1 MNPAL
6 SVLEELGGKVSS
18 LLWVGSEGGMEEDLV
33 KRRQIPY
40 QTIPAAGLHG
50 VGLKQ
55 LPFNLALLTRGYF
68 ASRKIL
74 REFKPDALLF
84 TGGFVAAPMAIAG
97 IPLPSL
103 LYVPD
108 IEPGMA
114 LKFISR
120 FADRIALTAE
130 ESKQYFGNQ
139 KKLVITGYPIRS
151 DLKRAEKTNAR
162 DHFRIKGNK
171 PVLLVFGGSK
181 GARTLN
187 QAITRNITELLFQT
201 QIIHITG
208 KLDWDDVNLIHQGLE
223 PKMRKDYHIFS
234 YLYEDMGMALAA
246 ADLVLSRAG
255 ASTLGEF
262 PLFGLPAI
270 LVPYPH
276 AWRYQKINA
285 DYLVRHGA
293 ALMIENAQLSK
304 RIVPVVHDL
313 LADPDQLKRM
323 SKAMRA
329 LARPNAAR
337 SIANAII
344 DLVALQR
351 GKG

>member
-1 MNPAL
+1 
-6 SVLEELGGKVSS
+6 
-18 LLWVGSEGGMEEDLV
+18 MEEDLV

-40 QTIPAAGLHG
+40 RTIPAAGLHG

-55 LPFNLALLTRGYF
+55 LPFNLARLAKGYF
-68 ASRKIL
+68 ASMKIL
-74 REFKPDALLF
+74 HEFKPDALLF
-84 TGGFVAAPMAIAG
+84 TGGFVAAPMALAG

-108 IEPGMA
+108 IEPGLA

-139 KKLVITGYPIRS
+139 KKLVVTGYPVRI
-151 DLKRAEKTNAR
+151 DLTHAEKAKAR
-162 DHFRIKGNK
+162 DHFGIKDTK

-181 GARTLN
+181 GARALN
-187 QAITRNITELLFQT
+187 QAITRNINDLLSKT

-208 KLDWDDVNLIHQGLE
+208 KLDWDDVNAIQQDLE
-223 PKMRKDYHIFS
+223 PKLRKNYHIFS
-234 YLYEDMGMALAA
+234 YLHEDMGMALAA

-313 LADPDQLKRM
+313 LADQDQLKRM
-323 SKAMRA
+323 SKAMRT
-329 LARPNAAR
+329 LARPYAAR

-351 GKG
+351 GKV

>member
-1 MNPAL
+1 
-6 SVLEELGGKVSS
+6 
-18 LLWVGSEGGMEEDLV
+18 MEEDLV

-55 LPFNLALLTRGYF
+55 LPFNIARLAKGYF
-68 ASRKIL
+68 ASVKIL
-74 REFKPDALLF
+74 HEFKPDALLF

-108 IEPGMA
+108 IEPGLA

-130 ESKQYFGNQ
+130 DSKHYFGNQ
-139 KKLVITGYPIRS
+139 KKLVVTGYPVRN
-151 DLKRAEKTNAR
+151 DLTRAEKTKAR
-162 DHFRIKGNK
+162 AHFGIKDIK

-181 GARTLN
+181 GARALN
-187 QAITRNITELLFQT
+187 QAITRNINDLLSQT

-208 KLDWDDVNLIHQGLE
+208 RLDWDDVNAIQQDLE
-223 PKMRKDYHIFS
+223 PKLRKNYHIFS
-234 YLYEDMGMALAA
+234 YLHEDMGMALAA

-276 AWRYQKINA
+276 AWRYQKVNA
-285 DYLVRHGA
+285 DYLVKHGA

-304 RIVPVVHDL
+304 KIVPVIHDL

-337 SIANAII
+337 SIAVALI

-351 GKG
+351 GNA